1 MDDMLALA
9 KAIPLSFAAL
19 LPVVNPLGTAI
30 ILLGLT
36 EDADAATQRRIARAV
51 AVNTVLLL
59 AVVLVAGRVILGFF
73 GISVP
78 IVQLAGGLVLAAMG
92 WTMLFSPDDTSSR
105 TKTADTG
112 GSGPAD
118 YDSQL
123 FYPFTFPLT
132 VGPGCVAVA
141 ITLSA
146 HTSRE
151 HLVATAAAQLGSVI
165 GILAVAVA
173 TYFCLANAG
182 RITARLGPSG
192 LSVLVRLS
200 AFIIV
205 CLGAEIA
212 WNGARVLLRL
222 PAAGG

>member
-59 AVVLVAGRVILGFF
+59 VVVLVAGRVILGFF

-105 TKTADTG
+105 TKAADTG

-182 RITARLGPSG
+182 RIAARLGPSG